1 MTRPLELYG
10 YWRSSSSWRVRI
22 ALTWK
27 GVAWES
33 RPVHLRRGDQ
43 LGSEHEARNP
53 MRQVPWLEIAPGR
66 GLGQSMA
73 ILEWL
78 EEAHPAPPLLPRDPW
93 LRAKARQLAETVNSG
108 IQPLQN
114 LAVLRKVKHE
124 LDADPDAWARDWIA
138 PGLAALERET
148 SATAGTF
155 CVGDEPSF
163 ADVFLVPQLFNA
175 RRYGVDVSEAAFPTL
190 LRIEGA
196 CEELPAFAASHPDRQ
211 PDKE

>member
-1 MTRPLELYG
+1 MTLRLYG

-22 ALTWK
+22 ALSWK
-27 GVAWES
+27 GVDWES
-33 RPVHLRRGDQ
+33 EAVHLRRGDH
-43 LGSEHEARNP
+43 LGAEHEARNA

-78 EEAHPAPPLLPRDPW
+78 EETHPAPPLLPRDPW
-93 LRAKARQLAETVNSG
+93 LRAKARQLAEMVNSG

-114 LAVLRKVKHE
+114 LAVLRKVKHDYGG
-124 LDADPDAWARDWIA
+124 DADAWARDWIA

-148 SATAGTF
+148 RALAGTF

-163 ADVFLVPQLFNA
+163 ADVYLIPQLFNA
-175 RRYGVDVSEAAFPTL
+175 RRYGVDVSETGYPTL
-190 LRIEGA
+190 LRIEAA
-196 CEELPAFAASHPDRQ
+196 CGELPAFATSHPDHQ